1 METNIKHLKKTNF
14 SSSFLTLSLFICL
27 ILLIILSIFS
37 GKINFFKLIFFSEHE
52 SSLEI
57 LKILFWEIRLPRTVL
72 ALVAG
77 FSLGICGAAMQGLFR
92 NPLADPSIIGVTASA
107 GLGSVIVFYFGLANL
122 FFFALPLGGIIG
134 ATVSVLII
142 YLIIQKN
149 VSILVI
155 ILTGVAI
162 NTFSSALIS
171 LTLNVS
177 PSPYAA
183 YEIMFWLLGSLA
195 DKNFDHILI
204 IIPLAILGWFI
215 ILFSKKWLSALS
227 LGEETAQSMGLDLKI
242 FRSQIIIGS
251 ALSIGSVVS
260 ITGGISFIGLVVPH
274 LLRPLYNYD
283 PGKLLIPSGIGGAIM
298 LLLADI
304 IIRFIDTNPELQIGV
319 VTAIIGAPFFIYLIF
334 YIRRVEV

>member
-1 METNIKHLKKTNF
+1 MKKIKKIFKKINF
-14 SSSFLTLSLFICL
+14 SNSSFTIFLFICL
-27 ILLIILSIFS
+27 LALIILSIFS
-37 GKINFFKLIFFSEHE
+37 GKINLLKLIFISDYQKSFKI
-52 SSLEI
+52 LEI
-57 LKILFWEIRLPRTVL
+57 IFWEIRLPRTIL
-72 ALVAG
+72 AVVAG

-107 GLGSVIVFYFGLANL
+107 SLGSVIIFYFGFANL

-134 ATVSVLII
+134 ATVSVIII
-142 YLIIQKN
+142 YFIIQKN

-162 NTFSSALIS
+162 NSFASALIS
-171 LTLNVS
+171 LTLNLS

-195 DKNFDHILI
+195 DKNLNHILI
-204 IIPLAILGWFI
+204 IIPLAIFGWFL
-215 ILFSKKWLSALS
+215 ILFSKKWLSVLS

-242 FRSQIIIGS
+242 FRSKIIIGS

-274 LLRPLYNYD
+274 LLRPLYKYD
-283 PGKLLIPSGIGGAIM
+283 PGKLLLPSGIGGAIM

-304 IIRFIDTNPELQIGV
+304 IIRLIGINPELQIGV
-319 VTAIIGAPFFIYLIF
+319 VTAIIGAPFFVYLIF